1 MEEPDPPPPPPQ
13 AARRK
18 TPIATV
24 TVAIHLIW
32 IMHFTSLSGPAPTGA
47 GPLQQTSHGLSEK
60 PPLILQA
67 GARLLAGFRLLYSAG
82 DPTQR
87 DPFDVCNAG

>member
-1 MEEPDPPPPPPQ
+1 MEGPDPPPPPPQ

-24 TVAIHLIW
+24 TVGIHLIW

-47 GPLQQTSHGLSEK
+47 GPLQTSHGLSEK
-60 PPLILQA
+60 PPLIRQVGASHLTRAMSLSLLKFVGQA
-67 GARLLAGFRLLYSAG
+67 SLVDDAMLPS
-82 DPTQR
+82 
-87 DPFDVCNAG
+87 